1 MKTVAVKIVILGSQ
15 GVGKTSLVT
24 RYETKSFQKNTS
36 STIGASF
43 SNVDAII
50 DDVKV
55 KMQVWDTAGQERF
68 RSMAP
73 MYYRGANAALLVF
86 DLTKYDTFT
95 DVKAWAHE
103 LTHRVEGELML
114 VVVGNK
120 MDLTE
125 QRVVQAATARSY
137 ADSIGAPFFETSA
150 LDNTGVQEMF
160 QAVAAKM
167 VQQAEKDTDQNLRV
181 YSADGKDRR
190 GSILHLRED
199 DEERPRGGGCC

>member
-43 SNVDAII
+43 SNVEAII

-73 MYYRGANAALLVF
+73 MYYRGANAALL
-86 DLTKYDTFT
+86 
-95 DVKAWAHE
+95 AWAHE

-120 MDLTE
+120 MDLAE
-125 QRVVQAATARSY
+125 QRVVPAATARNY

-160 QAVAAKM
+160 QEVAASM
-167 VQQAEKDTDQNLRV
+167 VQQAETNTNPNLRV
-181 YSADGKDRR
+181 YSNEQGKNRR
-190 GSILHLRED
+190 GSILQLGED
-199 DEERPRGGGCC
+199 GGERARGGGCC